1 MTKPIKN
8 VAASIR
14 QRLQNKARQEGQR
27 FDDLLQYYAIERFL
41 YRLSQSSHRE
51 TFVLKGALIFLTWG
65 TPFARSTRDVDL
77 LAYTDNSVA
86 HVVKVMQEICQQEVV
101 EDGIHFEVSSVKGET
116 IREQAEYQGVRVK
129 FLGWLENARV
139 NMQIDMG
146 FADVVTPKPKLV
158 TYPVLLELPQPKLR
172 GYPPETVIA
181 EKLQAMIFLGMSNSR
196 MKDFYDLWILSQTHT
211 SSKTTLAEAI
221 RKTFA
226 RRNTEL
232 PLELP
237 IVFTDEFVN
246 TKQKMWVAY
255 RDKTNLLDAPADIDE
270 IVSRLREWLMPV
282 IRLAQKK
289 K

>member
-14 QRLQNKARQEGQR
+14 QRLQNKARQNQQR

-41 YRLSQSSHRE
+41 YRLAQSPHRD

-77 LAYTDNSVA
+77 LAYMDNSIA
-86 HVVKVMQEICQQEVV
+86 HVVKVMREICQQPVI
-101 EDGIHFEVSSVKGET
+101 EDGMRFEASSVKGET

-139 NMQIDMG
+139 NMQIDLG

-196 MKDFYDLWILSQTHT
+196 MKDFYDLWILAQTQAGY
-211 SSKTTLAEAI
+211 KTTLAEAI

-226 RRNTEL
+226 RRGTEL

-237 IVFTDEFVN
+237 IVFTEEFAN
-246 TKQKMWVAY
+246 TKQKMWLAF
-255 RDKTNLLDAPADIDE
+255 RDKANLLESPADINE
-270 IVSRLREWLMPV
+270 IVTRLREWLMPM
-282 IRLAQKK
+282 IRIARKK

>member
-14 QRLQNKARQEGQR
+14 QRLQNKAHQEQKR
-27 FDDLLQYYAIERFL
+27 FDELLQYYAIERFL
-41 YRLSQSSHRE
+41 YRLAQSPDRD

-86 HVVKVMQEICQQEVV
+86 HIVEVIQGICQQEVV
-101 EDGIHFEVSSVKGET
+101 EDGMRFEANSVKGET

-158 TYPVLLELPQPKLR
+158 TYPTLLDLPSPRLR

-196 MKDFYDLWILSQTHT
+196 MKDFYDLWILAQSQA

-221 RKTFA
+221 RKTFV
-226 RRNTEL
+226 RRSTEL

-246 TKQKMWVAY
+246 AKQKMWVAY
-255 RDKTNLLDAPADIDE
+255 RDITNLLDAPADIDE
-270 IVSRLREWLMPV
+270 IVTRLREWLMPV
-282 IRLAQKK
+282 ITLARKK